1 MCSITLC
8 NPWAVACQNPLP
20 MEFSRQEFWGG
31 MPFPTLWDLPNSAI
45 KPASLAS
52 PALAGR
58 FFTTEPVLEVTAK
71 ETVIADQRKI
81 GSGYYGIHR
90 GSQVLE

>member
-1 MCSITLC
+1 
-8 NPWAVACQNPLP
+8 
-20 MEFSRQEFWGG
+20 
-31 MPFPTLWDLPNSAI
+31 MPFPTPGDLPNPGI
-45 KPASLAS
+45 KLTS
-52 PALAGR
+52 PAPAGG

-71 ETVIADQRKI
+71 ETMIADERKI